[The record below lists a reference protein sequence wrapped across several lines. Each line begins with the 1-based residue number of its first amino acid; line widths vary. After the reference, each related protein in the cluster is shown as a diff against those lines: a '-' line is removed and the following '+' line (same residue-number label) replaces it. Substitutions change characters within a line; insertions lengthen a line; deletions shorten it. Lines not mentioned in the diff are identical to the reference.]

1 MPTTFSCAT
10 SQKRKGKWQ
19 LKEVTEARGTN
30 KVSQEQQQQEL
41 QLYFEIM
48 NRIQQQYIPE
58 HEKCYPY

>member
-1 MPTTFSCAT
+1 MPTTFSCGT
-10 SQKRKGKWQ
+10 SQKRKEKWQ

-30 KVSQEQQQQEL
+30 KVSQEQQEL